1 MFVTNFGVSR
11 LVSRTLVEFGKCV
24 INVIDGVVG
33 VAKVV
38 LGVRADDSSFSTS
51 LYGVFTFSCSG
62 AGTLGKTVHKL
73 KNCGCKAVQLILV
86 LLFVVARVYI
96 YVPCNLFFLYQIH
109 RLIFCPDN
117 IYIFHKN

>member
-1 MFVTNFGVSR
+1 M
-11 LVSRTLVEFGKCV
+11 SRTFVAFGKCV

-62 AGTLGKTVHKL
+62 AGKTV
-73 KNCGCKAVQLILV
+73 
-86 LLFVVARVYI
+86 
-96 YVPCNLFFLYQIH
+96 
-109 RLIFCPDN
+109 PDE
-117 IYIFHKN
+117 I